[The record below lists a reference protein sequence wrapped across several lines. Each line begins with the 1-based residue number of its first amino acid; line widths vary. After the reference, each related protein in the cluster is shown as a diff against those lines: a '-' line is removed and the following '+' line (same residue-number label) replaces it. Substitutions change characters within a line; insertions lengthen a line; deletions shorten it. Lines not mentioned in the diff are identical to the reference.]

1 MDFYGLESQIQPLA
15 SFSSAVEQL
24 SILCMFTM
32 GPVHFVSA
40 LAEEKDEFPVLE
52 GTGRECK
59 RCMGLPAKAL
69 ACILTSEIVGKRGN
83 GGN

>member
-1 MDFYGLESQIQPLA
+1 MNLPMSPSASMDFYGLESQIQPLA

-40 LAEEKDEFPVLE
+40 LAEEK
-52 GTGRECK
+52 G
-59 RCMGLPAKAL
+59 
-69 ACILTSEIVGKRGN
+69 
-83 GGN
+83 